1 MTRRDACYSPSIEKR
16 KPGGVMVDETPAGV
30 QLRLLQ
36 AALDHINQ
44 GFTVFDGDLR
54 LVASNRW
61 LFELLQLPEHLARPG
76 TPFAD
81 FMRYNAERG
90 EYGDGDVEAQIA
102 ERVKRA
108 RAFKPHYLE
117 RTRPSGE
124 IVAIKGEPLPGG
136 GFVTTYTDITDQ
148 RQREETL
155 ERAVS
160 DRTAALRESEQR
172 LRLITDAVPALIARI
187 DARPCYTFANR
198 RYAAWFGLTA
208 ETIIGR
214 PVPEVLGEQL
224 YAELAPNLRRALA
237 GHEVT
242 YEYRRA
248 GPDGRVAEMRSTLL
262 PDLDERG
269 QVCGCFVLSLDI
281 TEQKLREAELQ
292 QAQKMEAVGQLT
304 GGVAHDF
311 NNLLTIILG
320 NLNALRRVAVQQPE
334 IAEFVDPA
342 IDAANR
348 GTSLV
353 NRLLAFARGSTGEA
367 RPVDVAATVVD
378 LSRLLRRSMPSSIEV
393 VTQLTDVPRPVKAD
407 RSQLENALLNLALNA
422 RDAMNGRGRI
432 LFTIAE
438 TVVDQVRATV
448 LGVAPGDYVRIDV
461 RDTGPGMSEEVRRR
475 AFEPFFTTK
484 EFGSGNGLGLSTVYG
499 FARRSA
505 GMVTI
510 TSPPG
515 EGACVTL
522 YLPCSA
528 PTAETDDEDDDSGE
542 RNLGT
547 GTGEL
552 VLLVEDDTGVRA
564 VVRRQLND
572 LGYIVL
578 EAEDAGEALDMI
590 RSIGE
595 IRYLI
600 SDIVMPGQMNGI
612 ALAREAKTL
621 TPTIRVGLI
630 SGYADGQGL
639 RETTACPFPVL
650 AKPFATEALA
660 GLMGR
665 SV

>member
-1 MTRRDACYSPSIEKR
+1 
-16 KPGGVMVDETPAGV
+16 MVDESPARA
-30 QLRLLQ
+30 QLKLLQ

-44 GFTVFDGDLR
+44 GFTVFDRGLL
-54 LVASNRW
+54 LVASNRR
-61 LFELLQLPEHLARPG
+61 LYELLDLPETLATPG
-76 TPFAD
+76 THFAE
-81 FMRYNAERG
+81 FIRYNAERG
-90 EYGDGDVEAQIA
+90 EYGKVDVTVLVA
-102 ERVKRA
+102 ERVAEA
-108 RAFKPHYLE
+108 RTFRPHYLE
-117 RTRPSGE
+117 RVRPNGE

-148 RQREETL
+148 RQREEAL

-160 DRTAALRESEQR
+160 DRTAALRTSEQR
-172 LRLITDAVPALIARI
+172 LRLITDAIPALIARF
-187 DARPCYTFANR
+187 DTTTRYTFANR
-198 RYAAWFGLTA
+198 RYAAWFELTA
-208 ETIIGR
+208 ETILGR
-214 PVPEVLGEQL
+214 SVAEVVGDDLFGVLEPQMRQALGGV
-224 YAELAPNLRRALA
+224 A
-237 GHEVT
+237 T
-242 YEYRRA
+242 SYEYRRA
-248 GPDGRVAEMRSTLL
+248 GPDGRIAEMRSTLL
-262 PDLDERG
+262 PDLDETGTVR
-269 QVCGCFVLSLDI
+269 GCFVLSLDI
-281 TEQKLREAELQ
+281 TEQKQHEAALH

-320 NLNALRRVAVQQPE
+320 NLTAIRARAGDHPGL
-334 IAEFVDPA
+334 AELVEPA

-353 NRLLAFARGSTGEA
+353 NRLLAFARGSTA
-367 RPVDVAATVVD
+367 DPRPVDVAATAID

-393 VTQLTDVPRPVKAD
+393 VTQVTDVPRPARAD

-422 RDAMNGRGRI
+422 RDAMDGRGRI

-438 TVVDQVRATV
+438 TRLDPVGATV
-448 LGVAPGDYVRIDV
+448 LGIAPGDYVRIDV
-461 RDTGPGMSEEVRRR
+461 KDTGPGMTEETRRR

-499 FARRSA
+499 FARRS
-505 GMVTI
+505 GGIVTI
-510 TSPPG
+510 SSPPG
-515 EGACVTL
+515 DGARVTL
-522 YLPCSA
+522 YLPCTEPAQA
-528 PTAETDDEDDDSGE
+528 PSEDDGDADVESLAE
-542 RNLGT
+542 A

-564 VVRRQLND
+564 VVRRQLID

-612 ALAREAKTL
+612 ALAREAKVM
-621 TPTIRVGLI
+621 TPSIRVGLI
-630 SGYADGQGL
+630 SGYADGPGQ
-639 RETTACPFPVL
+639 REATACPFPVL

>member
-1 MTRRDACYSPSIEKR
+1 
-16 KPGGVMVDETPAGV
+16 MVDESPSGV
-30 QLRLLQ
+30 QLKLLQ

-44 GFTVFDGDLR
+44 GFTVFDRELR

-61 LFELLQLPEHLARPG
+61 LFDLFDLPDRLAVPG
-76 TPFAD
+76 THFSE
-81 FMRYNAERG
+81 FMRHNAERG
-90 EYGDGDVEAQIA
+90 EYGEGDVAAMVA
-102 ERVKRA
+102 ERVERA
-108 RAFKPHYLE
+108 RAFRPHYLE
-117 RTRPSGE
+117 RIRPNGDV
-124 IVAIKGEPLPGG
+124 VAIKGEPLPGG
-136 GFVTTYTDITDQ
+136 GFVTTYTIITDQ
-148 RQREETL
+148 RLREEAL

-160 DRTAALRESEQR
+160 DRTAALRDSEQR
-172 LRLITDAVPALIARI
+172 LRLITDAIPALIARI
-187 DARPCYTFANR
+187 DTDTRYTFANR
-198 RYAAWFGLTA
+198 RYAAWFGHTVDSIL
-208 ETIIGR
+208 GH
-214 PVPEVLGEQL
+214 PVAGVLGDQL
-224 YAELAPNLRRALA
+224 HQELGPRIRQALA
-237 GHEVT
+237 GEETT

-248 GPDGRVAEMRSTLL
+248 GPDGRIAEMRSTLL
-262 PDLDERG
+262 PDLDESG
-269 QVCGCFVLSLDI
+269 QVRGCFVLSLDI
-281 TEQKLREAELQ
+281 TEQKQREAELQ

-320 NLNALRRVAVQQPE
+320 NVNALRARAADHPGL
-334 IAEFVDPA
+334 AELVEPV

-348 GTSLV
+348 GSSLV
-353 NRLLAFARGSTGEA
+353 NRLLAFARGSAGEP
-367 RPVDVAATVVD
+367 RPVDVTATVVD
-378 LSRLLRRSMPSSIEV
+378 LTRLLRRSMPSSIEV
-393 VTQLTDVPRPVKAD
+393 VTQLTDVPRPAKAD

-422 RDAMNGRGRI
+422 RDAMDGRGHI

-438 TVVDQVRATV
+438 TQVEPARATV
-448 LGVAPGDYVRIDV
+448 LGVAPGGYVRIDV
-461 RDTGPGMSEEVRRR
+461 GDTGPGMSEEVRRR

-499 FARRSA
+499 FARRSS

-510 TSPPG
+510 ASPPG
-515 EGACVTL
+515 EGATVTL
-522 YLPCSA
+522 YLPCTEA
-528 PTAETDDEDDDSGE
+528 TDQPSDDDSESGE
-542 RNLGT
+542 RNPAT

-578 EAEDAGEALDMI
+578 EAEDASEALDMI

-600 SDIVMPGQMNGI
+600 SDVVMPGQMNGI
-612 ALAREAKTL
+612 ALANEAKTL
-621 TPTIRVGLI
+621 TPAIRVGLI
-630 SGYADGQGL
+630 SGYADGHGVQEIGSS
-639 RETTACPFPVL
+639 PFPVL

>member
-1 MTRRDACYSPSIEKR
+1 
-16 KPGGVMVDETPAGV
+16 MVDETPAGV

-61 LFELLQLPEHLARPG
+61 LFELLELPERLSRPG
-76 TPFAD
+76 TPFAE
-81 FMRYNAERG
+81 FMRFNAERG
-90 EYGDGDVEAQIA
+90 EYGDGDIETMVA
-102 ERVKRA
+102 ERVRRA
-108 RAFKPHYLE
+108 GAFRPHYLE
-117 RTRPSGE
+117 RRRPSGE
-124 IVAIKGEPLPGG
+124 VVAIKGEPLPGG

-148 RQREETL
+148 RQREEAL

-160 DRTAALRESEQR
+160 DRTAKLRESEQR
-172 LRLITDAVPALIARI
+172 LRLITDAIPALIARF
-187 DARPCYTFANR
+187 DAEPCYTFANR

-208 ETIIGR
+208 ESIIGR
-214 PVPEVLGEQL
+214 AVPEVIGDRLYGEL
-224 YAELAPNLRRALA
+224 EPHLRRALA

-242 YEYRRA
+242 YEYRRT
-248 GPDGRVAEMRSTLL
+248 GPDGRLAEMRSTLL
-262 PDLDERG
+262 PDMDEHG
-269 QVCGCFVLSLDI
+269 EVHGCFVLSLDI

-311 NNLLTIILG
+311 NNLLTIVLG
-320 NLNALRRVAVQQPE
+320 NLNALRRLAADRPE
-334 IAEFVDPA
+334 LAEFVDPA

-348 GTSLV
+348 GSSLV
-353 NRLLAFARGSTGEA
+353 NRLLAFARGSTGEP

-378 LSRLLRRSMPSSIEV
+378 LSRLLRRSMPSSVEV
-393 VTQLTDVPRPVKAD
+393 VTQLTDVPRPARAD

-422 RDAMNGRGRI
+422 RDAMGGRGRI

-438 TVVDQVRATV
+438 TPVDSVRATV

-461 RDTGPGMSEEVRRR
+461 KDTGPGMTEEVRRR

-484 EFGSGNGLGLSTVYG
+484 EFGAGNGLGLSTVYG

-505 GMVTI
+505 GTVTI
-510 TSPPG
+510 ASPPG

-522 YLPCSA
+522 YLPCTE
-528 PTAETDDEDDDSGE
+528 PQAEPAGDEDDSGE
-542 RNLGT
+542 RNQVT

-572 LGYIVL
+572 LGYLVL

-621 TPTIRVGLI
+621 TPAIRVGLI
-630 SGYADGQGL
+630 SGYAEG
-639 RETTACPFPVL
+639 RETEELASCPFPVL